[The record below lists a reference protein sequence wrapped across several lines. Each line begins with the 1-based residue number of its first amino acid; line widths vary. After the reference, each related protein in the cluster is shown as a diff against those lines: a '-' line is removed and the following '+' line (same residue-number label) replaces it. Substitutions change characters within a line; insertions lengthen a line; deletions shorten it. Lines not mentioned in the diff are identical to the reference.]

1 MFRSGGPGLDPP
13 GVPLVD
19 QSGQDLL
26 IVAEATISGVHHQE
40 GEGER
45 EADQE
50 EGGQSHVLIMVQ

>member
-26 IVAEATISGVHHQE
+26 IVAEATTSGVHHQE
-40 GEGER
+40 GEGKG
-45 EADQE
+45 EADWE
-50 EGGQSHVLIMVQ
+50 EGGWSHVLIMV